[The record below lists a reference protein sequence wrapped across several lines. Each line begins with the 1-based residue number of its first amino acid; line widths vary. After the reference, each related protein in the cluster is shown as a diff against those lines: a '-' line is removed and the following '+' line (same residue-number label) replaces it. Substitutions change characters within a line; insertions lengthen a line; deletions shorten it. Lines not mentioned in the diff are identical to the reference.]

1 MNKTKAFIN
10 RVVIGVTLMT
20 LAACALNQERQ
31 DSYNS
36 QADLMVA
43 QFSQIQY
50 LPGSIE
56 LQDITNQFYANL
68 SNLRAD
74 IISTDVSMM
83 IVAKNC
89 DDDIASMQS
98 QLDRAIKISQRTT
111 EEQVEAEAKYRA
123 QRAPQTWDAQI
134 TGLAPNTAAKPPPTD
149 MAASAAPS
157 SQTSTQQSATPAST
171 APDEPSKSIADEEV
185 TGNNITQEIQFMNQ
199 GQQGAIIEM
208 PHAG

>member
-68 SNLRAD
+68 SNLRSD
-74 IISTDVSMM
+74 INGTAVPMM
-83 IVAKNC
+83 LLVKNC

-171 APDEPSKSIADEEV
+171 APPEPPKATAVEDV
-185 TGNNITQEIQFMNQ
+185 TGNNNTQLIQFMDQ
-199 GQQGAIIEM
+199 SQQGAQITN
-208 PHAG
+208 PG

>member
-68 SNLRAD
+68 SNLRSD

-123 QRAPQTWDAQI
+123 QRAPQAWDAQI
-134 TGLAPNTAAKPPPTD
+134 TGLIPITAAKTPPSDDATP
-149 MAASAAPS
+149 ASQS
-157 SQTSTQQSATPAST
+157 SQTPSPQPATPAST
-171 APDEPSKSIADEEV
+171 APPEPPKTTAVEDV
-185 TGNNITQEIQFMNQ
+185 TGNNITQEIQLMNQ

>member
-20 LAACALNQERQ
+20 LAACALNQQRQ

-36 QADLMVA
+36 QADLMAA

-56 LQDITNQFYANL
+56 FQDITIQFNASL
-68 SNLRAD
+68 SNLKSD
-74 IISTDVSMM
+74 IYDTDISMEVVIS
-83 IVAKNC
+83 NC
-89 DDDIASMQS
+89 DDDIAILQN
-98 QLDRAIKISQRTT
+98 QLDNAIKISQRTP
-111 EEQVEAEAKYRA
+111 EEQVDAEAKYRA
-123 QRAPQTWDAQI
+123 QRAPQAWDAQI
-134 TGLAPNTAAKPPPTD
+134 TGLIPITAAKTPPSDDAKP
-149 MAASAAPS
+149 ASQS
-157 SQTSTQQSATPAST
+157 SQTPSPQPATPAST
-171 APDEPSKSIADEEV
+171 APPEPPKTTAVEDV